1 MISYRIDNGAVF
13 SFERGELT
21 ADAVNFVFQLHH
33 AVNLNSGVYTI
44 PYSFC
49 TVFISVFISN
59 RIRHRLRVKGGPMH
73 G

>member
-1 MISYRIDNGAVF
+1 M
-13 SFERGELT
+13 ELFFLLNEVKLK
-21 ADAVNFVFQLHH
+21 ADAVNFAFQQHH